1 MSPNLFSS
9 LSALFSRSFE
19 YIRNIVVVA
28 QDLAI
33 CGWMFLCLV
42 IWFISHYVLRFLP
55 IMCFD
60 FYPFK
65 VQVSTSM

>member
-9 LSALFSRSFE
+9 LSALFLRSFE

-28 QDLAI
+28 QDLVI
-33 CGWMFLCLV
+33 YGWMFLCLSL
-42 IWFISHYVLRFLP
+42 FGLFL